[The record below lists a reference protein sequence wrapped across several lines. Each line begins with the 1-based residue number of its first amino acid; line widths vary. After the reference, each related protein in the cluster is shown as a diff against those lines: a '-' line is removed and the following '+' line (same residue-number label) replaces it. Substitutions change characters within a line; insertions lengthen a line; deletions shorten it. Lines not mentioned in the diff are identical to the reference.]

1 MLLPNG
7 RLELTQGAA
16 RHASRAAGARP
27 EEIRNQSFAC
37 ALALAGSGGFREARR
52 FIAYLRLD
60 ERDRGM
66 PMVVD
71 IAYSTIIAFF
81 LCWWLLKPAAATDVK
96 ATTAKATRSSSTDGA
111 LVQICS
117 EGAASIGSKC
127 IETTKRSLRAFQRSE
142 QKPAITSVGFC
153 FRA

>member
-16 RHASRAAGARP
+16 RHVSRAAGARP

-60 ERDRGM
+60 GTGSGDAHGRRYRLFDDNRFFPVPVAAGLLQRMSKPQLRKRQEAHLQ
-66 PMVVD
+66 MVR
-71 IAYSTIIAFF
+71 
-81 LCWWLLKPAAATDVK
+81 ATWHWE
-96 ATTAKATRSSSTDGA
+96 
-111 LVQICS
+111 QIH
-117 EGAASIGSKC
+117 
-127 IETTKRSLRAFQRSE
+127 RN
-142 QKPAITSVGFC
+142 
-153 FRA
+153 